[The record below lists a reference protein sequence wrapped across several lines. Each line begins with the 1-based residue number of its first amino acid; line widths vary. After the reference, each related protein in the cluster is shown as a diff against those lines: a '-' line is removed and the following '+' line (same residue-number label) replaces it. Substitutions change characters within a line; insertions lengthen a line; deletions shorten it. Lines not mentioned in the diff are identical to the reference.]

1 MTELIKVQERDGEQL
16 VSGRE
21 LHQFLE
27 VATPYKKWFDRMSE
41 YGFIENKDYLTVDKN
56 VHGQNG
62 QIMPQK
68 EVNHLMKISMAKE
81 ISMLQRNEKG
91 KEIHLYFIKCK

>member
-21 LHQFLE
+21 LHKFLE

-56 VHGQNG
+56 VHGQTG
-62 QIMPQK
+62 QIIPQK
-68 EVNHLMKISMAKE
+68 ESI
-81 ISMLQRNEKG
+81 I
-91 KEIHLYFIKCK
+91 